1 MIGLYDIFALIL
13 DQTNDFHVK
22 LISSL
27 LVSVVARFNTLDLLV
42 NLIKSRSE
50 THLDRRVYFHQAFH
64 V

>member
-50 THLDRRVYFHQAFH
+50 THLDRRVDFHQAFH